1 MTQVQPESFPIV
13 GIGASAGGVEALNG
27 FFKAMPEHPGM
38 AFVVV
43 THLNPERESL
53 LHEIIGRYTDMPV
66 AVAGD
71 ETVVERN
78 KVYVLPA
85 DAILG
90 IQNKQLQLRKLNSI
104 RRERKPIDIFLSALA
119 KDQGEYAVGVILSGG
134 DGDGTLG
141 VKAIKE
147 HGGLTMAQ
155 IADGYGPSHPDMP
168 DSARST
174 GLVDFSVPVEE
185 MGKKLV
191 EYARGF
197 ELLDGMASASRSDH
211 SDLDQSEAREE
222 ICAILRNQIGH
233 DFTGYKANT
242 FLRRVQRRM
251 QIIQLDTLEAY
262 LERLRRDPKEVNGLF
277 RDLLINVTNFF
288 RDAEAFETLSTFVI
302 PKLFEGRGADDTVR
316 VWVPG
321 CATGEEVYS
330 IAMLMREHMDG
341 LTALPRVQIFATDI
355 DELALGVA
363 RAARYPEAL
372 LDSVSAERRERFFI
386 ADNGSYQ
393 VMKDVRD
400 LCIFSPHS
408 VIKDPPFSRIDL
420 VSCRNLLIYFGTD
433 VQAQVIPIFH
443 YSLRPGGYLFLGTSE
458 STSQYSDLFVPL
470 DKKHRIFRSRD
481 DAAAMVRVPM
491 MVRGFG
497 HAGLSGPISSD
508 RAKLSGIAVRQMVD
522 SQVLERH
529 APPHVVINGD
539 GEVLYYSMRTGKYL
553 EQPPGAPSRQLL
565 AMVRRGLRLD
575 LRTAFNEAVEKKQIA
590 IRKDVALETE
600 DGRIQPVTI
609 TVEPISDRREDDHL
623 YLVLFSDE
631 GPSVTREEAD
641 ARAIP
646 RSDEAALHLERELR
660 DTKDR
665 LQGMVEEYET
675 AVEELKSSNEELVSV
690 NEELQ
695 STNEELEASKE
706 ELQSLNEELHT
717 VNAELSTKVEDL
729 DRSNDDLQNLFDS
742 TQVAT
747 VFLDRDLVI
756 RSFTPAVSAI
766 FNIRAGDRGRPLTDL
781 SARIAL
787 PTLAEDLRSVF
798 ETGSSI
804 ERRINT
810 NKGGTHYLIRML
822 PYRDSDDKIDGV
834 VLAFIDVTSLAEA
847 EAQQRVLVAELNHR
861 VKNMLTIAI
870 ALTQQGRTKGVA
882 AEEFQR
888 NLLDRLQALARSYTT
903 LSRENWGDL
912 DLAQLIEREVSA
924 FGGERYSIQGP
935 ALKITPRAAL
945 SLGMVLHE
953 LATNAAK
960 HGALSGQNGKVT
972 VAWSMNDGSLDLI
985 WREQD
990 GPPVREP
997 DQRGFGMKLVMNELA
1012 YSLSGKVSMNFEQTG
1027 LTVKLHCE
1035 L

>member
-1 MTQVQPESFPIV
+1 MTQIRPKNFPIV

-27 FFKAMPEHPGM
+27 FFKGLPPHPGM

-66 AVAGD
+66 AVAAD
-71 ETVVERN
+71 ETVVEQN

-90 IQNKQLQLRKLNSI
+90 IQNKQLQLRKLNST
-104 RRERKPIDIFLSALA
+104 RRERKPIDIFLSVLA

-147 HGGLTMAQ
+147 RGGLTMAQ
-155 IADGYGPSHPDMP
+155 ISDGHGPSHPDMP
-168 DSARST
+168 ESARST

-197 ELLDGMASASRSDH
+197 ELLDGVGSASRDDD
-211 SDLDQSEAREE
+211 SDLDRSDARQE
-222 ICAILRNQIGH
+222 ICGILRNQIGH

-251 QIIQLDTLEAY
+251 QIVQLDSLEAY
-262 LERLRRDPKEVNGLF
+262 LERLRRDPKEVTALF

-288 RDAEAFETLSTFVI
+288 RDAEAFETLSKLVI
-302 PKLFEGRGADDTVR
+302 PKLFEGRGADDTIR
-316 VWVPG
+316 IWVPG
-321 CATGEEVYS
+321 CATGEEVFS
-330 IAMLMREHMDG
+330 IAMLVREHIDS
-341 LTALPRVQIFATDI
+341 LTAIPRVQIFATDI
-355 DELALGVA
+355 DEHALGVA

-372 LDSVSAERRERFFI
+372 LDSVSAERRERFFT
-386 ADNGSYQ
+386 ADSGSYQ
-393 VMKDVRD
+393 VAKDVRD

-420 VSCRNLLIYFGTD
+420 VSCRNLLIYFGAD
-433 VQAQVIPIFH
+433 VQVQVIPIFH
-443 YSLRPGGYLFLGTSE
+443 YSLRTGGYLFLGTSE
-458 STSQYSDLFVPL
+458 SISQYSDLFVPL

-481 DAAAMVRVPM
+481 DAATMARVPM

-497 HAGLSGPISSD
+497 QNGLPGLISAD
-508 RAKLSGIAVRQMVD
+508 RAKLGGIAVRQMVD
-522 SQVLERH
+522 AQVLERH
-529 APPHVVINGD
+529 APPHVIVNGEA
-539 GEVLYYSMRTGKYL
+539 EVVYYSTRTGKYL
-553 EQPPGAPSRQLL
+553 EQPPGAPSRQLF
-565 AMVRRGLRLD
+565 AVARRGLRLD
-575 LRTAFNEAVEKKQIA
+575 LRTAFNEAVEKKRIA
-590 IRKDVALETE
+590 IRKDVVVETE
-600 DGRIQPVTI
+600 DGRIQSVTI
-609 TVEPISDRREDDHL
+609 TIEPIQDRRENEHL

-631 GPSVTREEAD
+631 GPSVTCEEID
-641 ARAIP
+641 ARATSRP
-646 RSDEAALHLERELR
+646 DEAALQLERELR

-665 LQGMVEEYET
+665 LQGMIEEYET
-675 AVEELKSSNEELVSV
+675 AVEELKSSNEELVSL

-717 VNAELSTKVEDL
+717 VNAELNTKVEDL
-729 DRSNDDLQNLFDS
+729 DRSNNDLQNLFDS

-747 VFLDRDLVI
+747 VFLDRNLVI

-781 SARIAL
+781 SARLAL

-798 ETGSSI
+798 ETGYQI
-804 ERRINT
+804 ERRIDSG
-810 NKGGTHYLIRML
+810 KGGTHYLIRVL
-822 PYRDSDDKIDGV
+822 PYRDSDDKIHGV

-861 VKNMLTIAI
+861 VKNMLMIAI
-870 ALTQQGRTKGVA
+870 ALTQQGRTKDVA
-882 AEEFQR
+882 AAEFQR
-888 NLLDRLQALARSYTT
+888 NLLGRLQALAHSYTT
-903 LSRENWGDL
+903 LSCENWGDL
-912 DLAQLIEREVSA
+912 DLAQLIERELSA
-924 FGGERYSIQGP
+924 FGGERYSIQGSP
-935 ALKITPRAAL
+935 LKIKPRAVL

-953 LATNAAK
+953 LTTNAAK
-960 HGALSGQNGKVT
+960 HGALSGQSGKVAI
-972 VAWSMNDGSLDLI
+972 AWSVDGRSLDLI
-985 WREQD
+985 WREQG
-990 GPPVREP
+990 GPPTREP
-997 DQRGFGMKLVMNELA
+997 EQQGFGMRLVTNELA
-1012 YSLSGKVSMNFEQTG
+1012 YSLSGKVSMNFEPNG
-1027 LTVKLHCE
+1027 LIVKLHCE